1 MCSVVLHQSFVCF
14 FFINGIKTL
23 FTNPDPTCPV
33 LSLGVTSTVFHVCL
47 PQKHHGTHQSPEAEL
62 EMEGGRRRGEE
73 ERGGGGNAACPHFNL
88 LYPLM

>member
-33 LSLGVTSTVFHVCL
+33 LSLDVTRLYFMSAFLRSITGHIKA
-47 PQKHHGTHQSPEAEL
+47 PRPSWRWK
-62 EMEGGRRRGEE
+62 EGGGEGRRRGEE
-73 ERGGGGNAACPHFNL
+73 EGMQHARTLIFFIR
-88 LYPLM
+88 